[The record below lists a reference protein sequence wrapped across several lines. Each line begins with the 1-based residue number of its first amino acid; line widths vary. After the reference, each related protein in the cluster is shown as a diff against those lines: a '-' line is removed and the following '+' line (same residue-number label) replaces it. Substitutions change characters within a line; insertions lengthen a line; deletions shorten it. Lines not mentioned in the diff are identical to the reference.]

1 MKLDSELS
9 SIDNNEV
16 LYTPETQSGDEEL
29 CALQETP
36 RNMSVLESEE
46 FAAQRNNQTGQTYK
60 ILTPDQMLSRLP
72 ITLAQLQAEN
82 NSQKVKNEIK

>member
-1 MKLDSELS
+1 MKLDNELS
-9 SIDNNEV
+9 SIDNKVV
-16 LYTPETQSGDEEL
+16 LYTPETQSDDEEL

-72 ITLAQLQAEN
+72 ITLAQLQGEN

>member
-1 MKLDSELS
+1 MKLDNELS
-9 SIDNNEV
+9 SIDNKVV
-16 LYTPETQSGDEEL
+16 LYTPETQSDDEEL

-72 ITLAQLQAEN
+72 IILAQLQAEN

>member
-1 MKLDSELS
+1 MKLDNELS
-9 SIDNNEV
+9 SIDNKVV
-16 LYTPETQSGDEEL
+16 LYTPETQSDDEEL

-36 RNMSVLESEE
+36 RNMSVLESEV